1 MRKYDYL
8 MRTRVFEDEQ
18 DGFGAFPSSIRTEK
32 VPPGRLWCSPLQAK
46 PAHNKTV
53 CTDSKGKQ
61 ASKTSTAE
69 AFPLPPFCYALPV
82 LLFLPSCIDRTGRGN
97 NRIHMTQKQSRK
109 QTQRKSKSKAQ
120 AKRGSVIYSNAITK
134 KQAKKETDK
143 QRQKER
149 TSTSKRAC
157 KRACYYNTSK
167 TDHALINTIPP

>member
-1 MRKYDYL
+1 MRVDVLLQEQGIMGMSKTDLAVSPRQTVPKKYP
-8 MRTRVFEDEQ
+8 RR
-18 DGFGAFPSSIRTEK
+18 R
-32 VPPGRLWCSPLQAK
+32 WCSTLQAK

-53 CTDSKGKQ
+53 CTDSKGKRQ
-61 ASKTSTAE
+61 ARQARRRP
-69 AFPLPPFCYALPV
+69 FPLPPFCYALPV
-82 LLFLPSCIDRTGRGN
+82 VLFLAFCIARTGRKN

-143 QRQKER
+143 QRQKEQ
-149 TSTSKRAC
+149 TITSKRAC

-167 TDHALINTIPP
+167 RDHALINTIPP